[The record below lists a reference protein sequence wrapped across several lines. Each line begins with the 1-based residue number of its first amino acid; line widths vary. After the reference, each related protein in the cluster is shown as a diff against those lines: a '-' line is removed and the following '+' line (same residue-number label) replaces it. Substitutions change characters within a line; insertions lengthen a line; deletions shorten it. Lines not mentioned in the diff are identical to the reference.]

1 MASESRH
8 VDATPERV
16 WAQLADGWI
25 YPVWVV
31 GAAHIRDVDPRWP
44 APGTKL
50 RHKVGAWPFSVSD
63 ETEVVESVA
72 AARLVL
78 RAKAWPLGEAKV
90 IIELTAKDGGTFV
103 EMREEPISGPGR
115 WINNPLQELG
125 LKLRNRESLARLATL
140 AERRPPPP

>member
-8 VDATPERV
+8 VDASPDRV

-31 GAAHIRDVDPRWP
+31 GAAHIRDVDPAWP
-44 APGTKL
+44 ATGSTL
-50 RHKVGAWPFSVSD
+50 HHKVGAWPFSISD

-72 AARLVL
+72 SARLVL
-78 RAKAWPLGEAKV
+78 RAKAWPFGEAKV
-90 IIELTAKDGGTFV
+90 IIELTAAAGGTLI

-140 AERRPPPP
+140 AEKRPPS